1 MRHWPAK
8 HSIGPASIAKALVRR
23 QIPNVS
29 LRRTLLSRVEGA
41 RISTAISV
49 LGGVGLF
56 LLGMSVMTSGL
67 KALAGSGLRTTLSKA
82 AATPLSGAFWGAF
95 VTLIV
100 QSSSATT
107 MTTIGLVSAGLL
119 TFSQGLGLVFGANIG
134 TTGTGWLIAL
144 IGVRVSLTAA
154 ALPMIFVGALIK
166 LLGRGRVSAAGA
178 ALAGFALV
186 LFGLTTLQQGM
197 GGLAERLHPA
207 DLPAVFGSGV
217 SWWSGLFGVLALIV
231 LGLAMTAVMQ
241 SSTAAIAVSL
251 SAHYAGAIGLDQ
263 ACALII
269 GQNIGT
275 ATSSALAAIGASST
289 AKRLALAYILFKLIA
304 ALIALVLFP
313 ITIPLLVRASKS
325 IDGVTLLAGYHT
337 AYNVVGVAVLL
348 PVIDR
353 FTRFVERIMPERGSP
368 LTRSLDPA
376 ALGTPIAAE
385 EAVRRTVARS
395 LGTICGSIDE
405 ALTATNRGISLR
417 VASVTEASD
426 ALRQAQAFMAEASGP
441 PESKG
446 EQERLTST
454 LHALDHASRLA
465 EVAGEKSEL
474 GSLPGGSDDVGA
486 TKLCAEAMRNAV
498 LIADEVGS
506 LPDVP
511 FQATPVEALDKEE
524 RVATNKAPTE
534 QALVQLEHCANT
546 LGELQLAHRK
556 ATLGSVA
563 DGAMSAD
570 EAIARVDTVRRLEVL
585 ARHAWRTAAHLVGS
599 GA

>member
-1 MRHWPAK
+1 M
-8 HSIGPASIAKALVRR
+8 
-23 QIPNVS
+23 
-29 LRRTLLSRVEGA
+29 
-41 RISTAISV
+41 STAISV

-82 AATPLSGAFWGAF
+82 AATPLSGAFWGAL

-119 TFSQGLGLVFGANIG
+119 TFTQGLGLVFGANVG

-154 ALPMIFVGALIK
+154 ALPMIFVGALIM
-166 LLGRGRVSAAGA
+166 LLGRGRVSAAGG

-197 GGLAERLHPA
+197 GGLAEKLHPA
-207 DLPAVFGSGV
+207 DLPAVFGPGV
-217 SWWSGLFGVLALIV
+217 SWWSSLLGTLALVV

-241 SSTAAIAVSL
+241 SSTAAIAVTL
-251 SAHYAGAIGLDQ
+251 AALYAGAVGLDQ
-263 ACALII
+263 ACALVI

-304 ALIALVLFP
+304 ALIALVLLP
-313 ITIPLLVRASKS
+313 VTIPLLVRASKT

-348 PVIDR
+348 PLIDR
-353 FTRFVERIMPERGSP
+353 FRRFVERILPERGSP
-368 LTRSLDPA
+368 LTRCLDPA
-376 ALGTPIAAE
+376 ALVTPIAAE

-395 LGTICGSIDE
+395 LGTMCGSIGE
-405 ALTATNRGISLR
+405 ALTATNHGTSVRA
-417 VASVTEASD
+417 VPVTEASD
-426 ALRQAQAFMAEASGP
+426 ALRQAQEFMSEASGP
-441 PESKG
+441 PESEE

-465 EVAGEKSEL
+465 EVAGEKDEFGPVPS
-474 GSLPGGSDDVGA
+474 GSQDVRAAG
-486 TKLCAEAMRNAV
+486 LCAEAMRNAV
-498 LIADEVGS
+498 LIAGEVGA
-506 LPDVP
+506 LPDAP
-511 FQATPVEALDKEE
+511 GQATPVEALDRE
-524 RVATNKAPTE
+524 REVAANGASTE
-534 QALVQLEHCANT
+534 QAMVHLEHCAKA
-546 LGELQLAHRK
+546 LGELQLAHRNV
-556 ATLGSVA
+556 TLSSAAG
-563 DGAMSAD
+563 GAVKAD
-570 EAIARVDTVRRLEVL
+570 EAIARVDTVRRLEAL
-585 ARHAWRTAAHLVGS
+585 ARHAWRSAAHLVGS
-599 GA
+599 RA

>member
-1 MRHWPAK
+1 M
-8 HSIGPASIAKALVRR
+8 
-23 QIPNVS
+23 
-29 LRRTLLSRVEGA
+29 
-41 RISTAISV
+41 STTISV

-95 VTLIV
+95 ITLIV

-119 TFSQGLGLVFGANIG
+119 TFAQGLALVFGANVG

-197 GGLAERLHPA
+197 GGLAERLHPS
-207 DLPAVFGSGV
+207 DLPAVFGPGI
-217 SWWSGLFGVLALIV
+217 SWWSSLFGALALIV
-231 LGLAMTAVMQ
+231 AGLVMTAVMQ
-241 SSTAAIAVSL
+241 SSTAAIAVTL
-251 SAHYAGAIGLDQ
+251 SAYFAGALGLDQ

-275 ATSSALAAIGASST
+275 ATSSALAAIGASFT

-304 ALIALVLFP
+304 AVIALALFP
-313 ITIPLLVRASKS
+313 VTIPLLVRASKT
-325 IDGVTLLAGYHT
+325 IDGVTLLAAYHT
-337 AYNVVGVAVLL
+337 AYNVVGVAILL
-348 PVIDR
+348 PLIDR
-353 FTRFVERIMPERGSP
+353 FTGFVERILPERGSP

-376 ALGTPIAAE
+376 ALETPLAAE
-385 EAVRRTVARS
+385 EAVRQTVARS
-395 LGTICGSIDE
+395 LGTMCEFIGR
-405 ALTATNRGISLR
+405 ALKATNDGTSVRARKDAASIS
-417 VASVTEASD
+417 EASD
-426 ALRQAQAFMAEASGP
+426 ALRQAQEFMSEASGP
-441 PESKG
+441 PDSAE

-465 EVAGEKSEL
+465 EVASEKGEFGSAPIRSE
-474 GSLPGGSDDVGA
+474 DMRA
-486 TKLCAEAMRNAV
+486 RELCGEAMRNAV
-498 LIADEVGS
+498 LIAGEVGAPPGARHQS
-506 LPDVP
+506 G
-511 FQATPVEALDKEE
+511 PVEGVAADKE
-524 RVATNKAPTE
+524 AHPNGTPIE
-534 QALVQLEHCANT
+534 QAMVQLENNAKA
-546 LGELQLAHRK
+546 LRELQQSHRK
-556 ATLGSVA
+556 VTLSSVA
-563 DGAMSAD
+563 GGAVSAD
-570 EAIARVDTVRRLEVL
+570 EAIARVDTIRRLEALV
-585 ARHAWRTAAHLVGS
+585 RHAWRSAAHLVGS
-599 GA
+599 GV